1 MLKGS
6 SGKLQGPDYPFGQ
19 IPEYFCA
26 WQIKVANENKIR
38 VSITYKSVQ
47 VDIPCFKHYLEIF
60 DGSLPTNQSLGR
72 ICLNTEAVDVSSTGP
87 DLYLMLWIESDLDE
101 ENRPIFSASYQ
112 EVKGDIFSIYT

>member
-1 MLKGS
+1 MKT
-6 SGKLQGPDYPFGQ
+6 
-19 IPEYFCA
+19 
-26 WQIKVANENKIR
+26 KIR

-112 EVKGDIFSIYT
+112 EVKGDIFSILTVYYNDNGKILPNKLLTRTQKI